1 MFTLKVEVGRWH
13 HVLQI
18 QVGGAGQ
25 VRGGVKFG
33 GSEVRGESAHE
44 YLQANV
50 FTITTLTN

>member
-1 MFTLKVEVGRWH
+1 MAAGTTSCRFRWA
-13 HVLQI
+13 V
-18 QVGGAGQ
+18 QVK

>member
-25 VRGGVKFG
+25 SQGL
-33 GSEVRGESAHE
+33 RGESAHE

-50 FTITTLTN
+50 VFTITTLKLT

>member
-18 QVGGAGQ
+18 QVGGA

-50 FTITTLTN
+50 FTITMLTN